1 MEHWQFWAFSFWFD
15 IDSVRYRYFAIEGGF
30 MIIDIP
36 SRQCLH
42 SHRRVASSTTTRT
55 NVLRE
60 YLHENEQFRETIF
73 GCLYGAQE
81 EFFFL
86 VLKISW
92 HYSFKVV
99 MLCSI
104 RHERVSRFFYFFLNF
119 DILYCTLYSTQCTV
133 YSILLRKLY
142 YNFKCWLQKSTKFHH
157 SSKKHTH
164 THTQF
169 FYSDFA

>member
-42 SHRRVASSTTTRT
+42 SHCRVASSTTTRT

-60 YLHENEQFRETIF
+60 YLHKNEQFRETIF

-92 HYSFKVV
+92 HCSFKVV
-99 MLCSI
+99 MLCS
-104 RHERVSRFFYFFLNF
+104 L
-119 DILYCTLYSTQCTV
+119 
-133 YSILLRKLY
+133 
-142 YNFKCWLQKSTKFHH
+142 KSTVRSNPTRQPKTSGHMWCIVQEMWWLVG
-157 SSKKHTH
+157 SAP
-164 THTQF
+164 
-169 FYSDFA
+169 DFWGREERGDLHLRPTKNTTIVL